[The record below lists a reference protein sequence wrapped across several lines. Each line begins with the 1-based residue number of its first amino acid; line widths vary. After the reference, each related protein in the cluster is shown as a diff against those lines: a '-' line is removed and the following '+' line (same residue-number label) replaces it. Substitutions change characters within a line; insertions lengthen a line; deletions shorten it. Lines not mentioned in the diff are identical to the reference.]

1 MLCCENWFF
10 QKSPCSCI
18 WGTRGVTAHLAS
30 GAVATPF
37 TPSVLS
43 PFPQS
48 AHNEAKLLFIGKI
61 SLSSLPSTPFS
72 LQSPELCFLL
82 HINSCPYLASAP
94 DCLSLRKRL
103 LLLILISQQSLK
115 LKLTHHSIS
124 LAVKKTT
131 SPSSLH
137 FQRTSASPSLSGGA
151 HVAYLFHI
159 SEESRF
165 IAAT

>member
-1 MLCCENWFF
+1 MRISFF

-18 WGTRGVTAHLAS
+18 WGTCGVTAHQAS

-37 TPSVLS
+37 TLPVLS
-43 PFPQS
+43 PFPHS
-48 AHNEAKLLFIGKI
+48 THNEAKLLFVSKI
-61 SLSSLPSTPFS
+61 SLSSLPFTPFS
-72 LQSPELCFLL
+72 LQSRELCFFL

-94 DCLSLRKRL
+94 DCLSLCKRL

-124 LAVKKTT
+124 LAVKKQLL
-131 SPSSLH
+131 SLVYIPSVPLLLP
-137 FQRTSASPSLSGGA
+137 ACPEG
-151 HVAYLFHI
+151 HVAYLFYI
-159 SEESRF
+159 SEQSHF